1 MRRIGFIGLGA
12 MGWPMAKN
20 VLKAGFALAV
30 HDIVPAPVA
39 ELVRL
44 GAEARSSPRDV
55 ARDAAVVVTMLPD
68 SPDVEA
74 VLLGP
79 HGVVHGA
86 AAGTLVIDMSTI
98 DPATTRKVAAA
109 LGAKGL
115 RLVDAPV
122 GRTSAHAEAGT
133 LFIMIG
139 GAPDDVAEAEPLL
152 RAMGSDLVH
161 CGPVSMGATMKVVNN
176 YLSCAASVL
185 TAECLVLG
193 VKAGLDLE
201 TMLRVMTSTAAK
213 TAHLEM
219 TYPAKAFRGDFTP
232 GFFIDLAHKD
242 LGLALRLGAEQR
254 VPLSMGAAAREVYS
268 AARARGKGRLDYT
281 GVVTLLEEYAGVE
294 VRRREQPDQRG

>member
-12 MGWPMAKN
+12 MGGPMAKN
-20 VLKAGFALAV
+20 VLKAGHALAV
-30 HDIVPAPVA
+30 HDVLPERVA
-39 ELVRL
+39 ELARL

-55 ARDAAVVVTMLPD
+55 ARDAECVITMLPD

-79 HGVVHGA
+79 DGVVRGA
-86 AAGTLVIDMSTI
+86 RAGSLVVDMSTI
-98 DPATTRKVAAA
+98 DPATTRKVAGA
-109 LGAKGL
+109 LGASGL
-115 RLVDAPV
+115 RFVDAPV

-139 GAPDDVAEAEPLL
+139 GSVEDVAEIEPVLKT
-152 RAMGSDLVH
+152 MGSELVH

-176 YLSCAASVL
+176 YLSCAAAVL

-193 VKAGLDLE
+193 VKAGLELE
-201 TMLRVMTSTAAK
+201 TMLRVMTATAAK

-232 GFFIDLAHKD
+232 GFLIDLAHKD
-242 LGLALRLGAEQR
+242 LGLGLRLGADQQ
-254 VPLSMGAAAREVYS
+254 VPLAMGAVAREVYS

-281 GVVTLLEEYAGVE
+281 GIVTLLEEDAGVE
-294 VRRREQPDQRG
+294 VRRRGPADKKG

>member
-12 MGWPMAKN
+12 MGRPMAKN
-20 VLKAGFALAV
+20 VLKGGFTLVV
-30 HDIVPAPVA
+30 HDIVPEPVR
-39 ELVRL
+39 ELVAL
-44 GAEARSSPRDV
+44 GAEARPTPKEV
-55 ARDAAVVVTMLPD
+55 ARDADAVITMLPD

-79 HGVVHGA
+79 DGVAQGA
-86 AAGTLVIDMSTI
+86 PPGTIVVDMSTI
-98 DPATTRKVAAA
+98 DPATTRKVASV

-115 RLVDAPV
+115 RFVDAPV

-133 LFIMIG
+133 LFIMVG
-139 GAPDDVAEAEPLL
+139 GDAADVAAVDRLL
-152 RAMGSDLVH
+152 RTMGTDLVH
-161 CGPVSMGATMKVVNN
+161 CGPTGTGITMKVVNN
-176 YLSCAASVL
+176 YLSCASSVL

-193 VKAGLDLE
+193 VKAGLRLE
-201 TMLRVMTSTAAK
+201 TMLQVMTSTAAK

-232 GFFIDLAHKD
+232 GFLIDLAHKD
-242 LGLALRLGAEQR
+242 LGIGLRLGAEQK

-281 GVVTLLEEYAGVE
+281 GVVTLLEELAGVE
-294 VRRREQPDQRG
+294 VRRR

>member
-12 MGWPMAKN
+12 MGRPMAKN
-20 VLKAGFALAV
+20 VLKAGYGLLV
-30 HDIVPAPVA
+30 HDVVPEPVA
-39 ELVRL
+39 ELAGL
-44 GAEARSSPRDV
+44 GAEARSSPREV
-55 ARDAAVVVTMLPD
+55 ARDAECVITMLPD
-68 SPDVEA
+68 SPEVEA
-74 VLLGP
+74 VLTGP
-79 HGVVHGA
+79 DGVVHGA
-86 AAGTLVIDMSTI
+86 RAGTLVIDMSTI
-98 DPATTRKVAAA
+98 DPATTRRVAATLQA
-109 LGAKGL
+109 RSL
-115 RLVDAPV
+115 RFVDAPV

-139 GAPDDVAEAEPLL
+139 GAPEDVAEAEPVFKT
-152 RAMGSDLVH
+152 MGSDLIH

-176 YLSCAASVL
+176 YLSCASAVL

-219 TYPAKAFRGDFTP
+219 TFPAKAFRGDFTP
-232 GFFIDLAHKD
+232 GFLIDLAHKD
-242 LGLALRLGAEQR
+242 LGLGLRLGADQR

-281 GVVTLLEEYAGVE
+281 GIVTLLEDCAGVE
-294 VRRREQPDQRG
+294 VRRRDQTERRA